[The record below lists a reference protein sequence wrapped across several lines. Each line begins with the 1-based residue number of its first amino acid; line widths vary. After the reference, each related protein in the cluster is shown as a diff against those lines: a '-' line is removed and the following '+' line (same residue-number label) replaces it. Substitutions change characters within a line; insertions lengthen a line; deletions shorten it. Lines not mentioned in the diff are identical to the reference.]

1 METYTRS
8 RFEIESQALPGP
20 SAVIRMADSVEL
32 LATIKDSQNVVAQL
46 DLIFH
51 DTNESF
57 HEVRPP
63 TQQDA
68 CQILDFVHA
77 HAHVPNLVIQCQA
90 GVGRSRAVL
99 AALLKMYGDDPK
111 SILHEGT
118 YNRSLYRM
126 LLAVAGIAS
135 DPEPLVS
142 MNVRVKYAPDRLK
155 LFLLAMQRQR
165 YENWEVV
172 AVTDGPNDLAARLV
186 AEMQDPR
193 IRLIQTERRLGCW
206 GHPYRQLGLDA
217 CRGEFIG
224 LSNDDNYYVPG
235 YLEQMLH
242 ALEDADIAMCQ
253 ILHSYVGWEP
263 TFPGED
269 LGSWIARTPLV
280 RQVPWPGNYFE
291 ADRQYIK
298 SLTELPQVRVAK
310 VNRNLFVHN

>member
-1 METYTRS
+1 MEMHVRS
-8 RFEIESQALPGP
+8 RAEIESQPLPGP

-32 LATIKDSQNVVAQL
+32 LATIQDSQNVVARL
-46 DLIFH
+46 DLIFF
-51 DTNESF
+51 DTSESF
-57 HEVRPP
+57 HDVRPP
-63 TQQDA
+63 TLDDA
-68 CQILDFVHA
+68 RRILEFLNA
-77 HAHVPNLVIQCQA
+77 NLQVPHLVMQCQA
-90 GVGRSRAVL
+90 GVGRSRAVQ
-99 AALLKMYGDDPK
+99 AALMKIFGEDPRP
-111 SILHEGT
+111 ILHGGT
-118 YNRSLYRM
+118 YNRGLYRM
-126 LLAVAGIAS
+126 LLAAAGIAP

-142 MNVRVKYAPDRLK
+142 MNVRVKYAPDRLR

-172 AVTDGPNDLAARLV
+172 AVTDGPNEPAAHVVTELG
-186 AEMQDPR
+186 DPR
-193 IRLIQTERRLGCW
+193 IRLIQTEKRLGCW

-253 ILHSYVGWEP
+253 ILHSYLGWEP

-280 RQVPWPGNYFE
+280 RRLPWPGNDFE
-291 ADRQYIK
+291 ADRRYIRA
-298 SLTELPQVRVAK
+298 LTELPGVRVAK